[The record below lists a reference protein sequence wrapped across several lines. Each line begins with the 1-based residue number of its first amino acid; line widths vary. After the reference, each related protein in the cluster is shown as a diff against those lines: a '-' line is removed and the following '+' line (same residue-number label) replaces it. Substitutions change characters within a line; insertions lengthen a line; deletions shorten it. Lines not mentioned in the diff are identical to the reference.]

1 MKFRIDSLRF
11 AWIAALA
18 LAGTS
23 ACSVAAGDGGLAAAD
38 QDSAEEAVESASLAF
53 TLSIPELASVIDAFD
68 TVQIAEAQTALTRAT
83 DAHVVE
89 LAQELLNHHTAANQ
103 QLRAALA
110 QTGVTPDDNQVSRAL
125 IEQGASDQQTLEGL
139 SGLSFD
145 WTYVNLQI
153 VRHQEFLAHLKEQL
167 VVVGPELHPGISHLI
182 PDIREAT
189 SRHLSFATS
198 LTSLIGTPYVPEN
211 GNPPRAPYY
220 GNGAPYYGNG
230 APYYGNGTPYY
241 GNGAPYYGNG
251 APYYGNGAPYY
262 GPVYYGANGPYMPA
276 YPPYGGYGRSTSL
289 GSGTPSPYPPSP
301 GHRP

>member
-23 ACSVAAGDGGLAAAD
+23 ACSVAAGDDGLGAAD

-68 TVQIAEAQTALTRAT
+68 TIQVAEAQTALTRAT
-83 DAHVVE
+83 DGYVIE
-89 LAQELLNHHTAANQ
+89 LAQELLNHHTVANQ
-103 QLRAALA
+103 QLRAALGQA
-110 QTGVTPDDNQVSRAL
+110 GVAPADNQVSRAL
-125 IEQGASDQQTLEGL
+125 VEQGASDQQTLEGL
-139 SGLSFD
+139 SGRSFD
-145 WTYVNLQI
+145 WAYVNLQI
-153 VRHQEFLAHLKEQL
+153 ARHQEFLAHLKEQQ
-167 VVVGPELHPGISHLI
+167 VVVGPELYPGISHLV
-182 PDIREAT
+182 PEIREAT

-198 LTSLIGTPYVPEN
+198 LTSLIGTPYVSEN
-211 GNPPRAPYY
+211 GNPPRSPYY
-220 GNGAPYYGNG
+220 GNGA
-230 APYYGNGTPYY
+230 PYY

-276 YPPYGGYGRSTSL
+276 YPPYGGYGRSTSF
-289 GSGTPSPYPPSP
+289 GSGTRSPYSPAP

>member
-23 ACSVAAGDGGLAAAD
+23 ACSVAAGDGLAAAD

-53 TLSIPELASVIDAFD
+53 TLSVPELASVIDAFD
-68 TVQIAEAQTALTRAT
+68 TIQIAEAQLALTRAT
-83 DAHVVE
+83 DAYVIE
-89 LAQELLNHHTAANQ
+89 LAQELLNHHTVANQ
-103 QLRAALA
+103 QLRAALGQA
-110 QTGVTPDDNQVSRAL
+110 GVTPDDNQISRAL
-125 IEQGASDQQTLEGL
+125 VEQGASDQQTLEGL
-139 SGLSFD
+139 SGRGFD

-153 VRHQEFLAHLKEQL
+153 VRHQEFLAHIKEQL
-167 VVVGPELHPGISHLI
+167 VVVGPELHPGISHLV
-182 PDIREAT
+182 PSIREAT

-198 LTSLIGTPYVPEN
+198 LTSLIGSPYVSEH

-230 APYYGNGTPYY
+230 APYYGS
-241 GNGAPYYGNG
+241 GAPYYGS
-251 APYYGNGAPYY
+251 GAPYY
-262 GPVYYGANGPYMPA
+262 GPVHYGSNGPYMPA
-276 YPPYGGYGRSTSL
+276 YPPYGYGRSTSL